1 MKTAMD
7 RSGRVVIP
15 SAIRH
20 EAALKPGAPLEIRCV
35 DGSVIIEPQAAEA
48 RLERR
53 GHVTVVLIEP
63 EPPGLPHRD
72 VEEVRQ
78 QLRRERDEDS
88 LGHAPKRK

>member
-20 EAALKPGAPLEIRCV
+20 EAALKPGVPLDIRCI
-35 DGSVIIEPQAAEA
+35 DGSVIIEPAAAEA

-53 GHVTVVLIEP
+53 GHVTVVIIEP
-63 EPPGLPHRD
+63 EPPGLAHRD
-72 VEEVRQ
+72 VESMRE
-78 QLRRERDEDS
+78 QLRRERDEDT
-88 LGHAPKRK
+88 LGHAPTKE